1 MLKFIET
8 TEWLLLRLGIV
19 SGFAT
24 LIITFVITI
33 DVGGRSLFNAPLH
46 SSTEISELL
55 LVALVFFGLAAAQ
68 QNRQNYSIDIV
79 TRHLPTTVQQ
89 VLEIF
94 AYLVSIVVVWLLAW
108 LSTRQAI
115 SAYERGEAGFG
126 IISFPIW
133 PGRFILAFGLWL
145 LVLQFFFDVIRLVTG
160 QPRAEPTSDELVGG
174 DVT

>member
-1 MLKFIET
+1 MLKSIET
-8 TEWLLLRLGIV
+8 AEWLILRLGIA

-24 LIITFVITI
+24 LLITIIISI
-33 DVGGRSLFNAPLH
+33 DVGGRSLFSAPLH

-68 QNRQNYSIDIV
+68 QNRQNYAIDILS
-79 TRHLPTTVQQ
+79 RHLPMATQRA
-89 VLEIF
+89 LEAIG
-94 AYLVSIVVVWLLAW
+94 YILSMIVVGLLAW

-115 SAYERGEAGFG
+115 SAYDRGEAGFG

-133 PGRFILAFGLWL
+133 PGRFVLAFGLWL
-145 LVLQFFFDVIRLVTG
+145 LVLQFIFDIIRQLMG
-160 QPRAEPTSDELVGG
+160 QPRAAPTEDELVGG